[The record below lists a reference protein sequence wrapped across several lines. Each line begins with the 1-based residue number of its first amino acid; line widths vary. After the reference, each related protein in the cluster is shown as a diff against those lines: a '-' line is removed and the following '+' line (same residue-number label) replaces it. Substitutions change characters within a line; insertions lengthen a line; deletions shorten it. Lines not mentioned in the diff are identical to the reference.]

1 MGSVIR
7 KDAAAADI
15 VSDVREA
22 FKNANAKQGAAK
34 DRALEVLGPVVTL
47 INSVEEQLKAT
58 KEEAGPLIAAVA
70 AANDEAD
77 DLLGEMSDVI
87 WNVVGRP
94 GPGSD
99 PALAVLF
106 PGGIGYY
113 AEGDTS
119 GQPDRMDV
127 LSQLLSA
134 GIHPKLTPEK
144 AAECAAR
151 ITESANDLRA
161 KVDAARKPAARLG
174 VLERIHTS
182 VARVGQMQLAN
193 LKRALKISGFT
204 EAQIHEIIPD
214 RPASHG
220 KPAPKGGGGGEG
232 GAPS

>member
-7 KDAAAADI
+7 KDAAVEDI
-15 VSDVREA
+15 LGDVREA
-22 FKNANAKQGAAK
+22 FKNANAKEGAAK
-34 DRALEVLGPVVTL
+34 ERAQELLGPVVAL
-47 INSVEEQLKAT
+47 ILSVEGQLKIA
-58 KEEAGPLIAAVA
+58 KGEADPLLAAVA
-70 AANDEAD
+70 AENDRAD
-77 DLLGEMSDVI
+77 DLLGEISDIV
-87 WNVVGRP
+87 WNTVGRP

-106 PGGIGYY
+106 PGGIAYY
-113 AEGDTS
+113 AEGDIA

-127 LSQLLSA
+127 LSQLLTS
-134 GIHPKLTPEK
+134 GIHPKLAPEK

-151 ITESANDLRA
+151 VTAAANALRT

-174 VLERIHTS
+174 VLERMSTS

-220 KPAPKGGGGGEG
+220 KAAPKGGGGGKD
-232 GAPS
+232 GAPG